1 VIPYFAQSVFS
12 LGPLTIHAFGVCA
25 AAALLTGYLLVDRR
39 AHRYAL
45 DSTRASQVYVLLVV
59 AGLSAGFLW
68 NRMGGEPGISG
79 SGSVL
84 GCLVC
89 VALVAWI
96 ARPGKASFWNTQDL
110 YLFALPF
117 VLTIARVGCFLAHDH
132 IGKRTG
138 AWIGV
143 RFPGGTRFD
152 LGLLYAISAA
162 STAAVALWANRKTP
176 PAGVVS
182 LIVIALLSLSR
193 LATLPLGPAK
203 AADYVIAIGAPLFA
217 GALWLMSRMAG
228 AETTVAG

>member
-1 VIPYFAQSVFS
+1 
-12 LGPLTIHAFGVCA
+12 
-25 AAALLTGYLLVDRR
+25 
-39 AHRYAL
+39 
-45 DSTRASQVYVLLVV
+45 
-59 AGLSAGFLW
+59 
-68 NRMGGEPGISG
+68 
-79 SGSVL
+79 
-84 GCLVC
+84 
-89 VALVAWI
+89 VAWI

-182 LIVIALLSLSR
+182 LIVPSRPNWGAKLFLSEPGPPIVGPPEAFCHLS
-193 LATLPLGPAK
+193 G
-203 AADYVIAIGAPLFA
+203 VC
-217 GALWLMSRMAG
+217 
-228 AETTVAG
+228 